1 MNIRKNKI
9 LITVCSCAVVLCIFG
24 TLVCSV
30 VLGLRSERSV
40 EAASSSSSSSDSWVE
55 LSSDNSKEVLL
66 SLDEDAVGSGVQF
79 LSYYNLSK
87 SYTSE
92 YDPFL
97 PIITSGAISWGTP
110 YYDSSTVSDYFQ
122 ALGFIYGKYYRT
134 SFNPWNNNNLDT
146 SAVYDCLCLGLR
158 VRYDKTLGGISFY
171 QFVISS
177 VMSNSIVNFFILS
190 NSDIARRYDV
200 HTDYRL
206 YGRNVLIL
214 PNGSDTSFKS
224 ISSKNF
230 NGYYGIP
237 FNFFM
242 PGTGETVNS
251 YNFISSGYVT
261 DISKVPESYKTN
273 INLTNVNAIG
283 NSSVVSQIRTLW
295 SKYYAVASKTYIA
308 NTSEAFYTDGFNK
321 GYDRGYSEGIKDYKQ
336 TMYQDYE
343 AMYNKG
349 YNDGVASCEDSSGE
363 KFQKKYDEGFVAGKS
378 AGYSSGY
385 TAGAASAQN
394 YTFMGLLGAVV
405 DAPIKA
411 FTGLLDFDILG
422 VNMSSFVLSM
432 LTLSVIVI
440 IIKICLGGK

>member
-1 MNIRKNKI
+1 MTKSNNKF
-9 LITVCSCAVVLCIFG
+9 LIICSCAVVFCILG
-24 TLVCSV
+24 ALVCSV
-30 VLGLRSERSV
+30 VLGLRSERSA
-40 EAASSSSSSSDSWVE
+40 EAASSSSSDSWVDM
-55 LSSDNSKEVLL
+55 SANNTKEVLL

-110 YYDSSTVSDYFQ
+110 IYQSSTISYCFQ

-134 SFNPWNNNNLDT
+134 TFLSNNSTNLDT
-146 SAVYDCLCLGLR
+146 SAVDCCLCLGLR
-158 VRYDKTLGGISFY
+158 VGFDKSSGALKLY

-177 VMSNSIVNFFILS
+177 VLSNSVLNFFILS
-190 NSDIARRYDV
+190 NSNVAELYDV

-206 YGRNVLIL
+206 YGRNVLIS

-242 PGTGETVNS
+242 PGMGETVNN
-251 YNFISSGYVT
+251 YNFIPSGYVT

-273 INLTNVNAIG
+273 INLTNANAIG

>member
-1 MNIRKNKI
+1 MTKSNNKF
-9 LITVCSCAVVLCIFG
+9 LIICSCAVVLCILG
-24 TLVCSV
+24 ALVCSV
-30 VLGLRSERSV
+30 VLGLRSERFV
-40 EAASSSSSSSDSWVE
+40 EAASSSDSWVE

-87 SYTSE
+87 TYTSE

-97 PIITSGAISWGTP
+97 PIITSGAITWGTP
-110 YYDSSTVSDYFQ
+110 IYQSSTVSYYFQ

-134 SFNPWNNNNLDT
+134 TFLTNNSTNLDT
-146 SAVYDCLCLGLR
+146 SAVDCCLCLGLR
-158 VRYDKTLGGISFY
+158 VGFDKSSGALKLY

-177 VMSNSIVNFFILS
+177 VLSDSLLNFFILS
-190 NSDIARRYDV
+190 NSNVAGLYDV

-214 PNGSDTSFKS
+214 PNGSGTSFKS

-242 PGTGETVNS
+242 SGMGETVNN
-251 YNFISSGYVT
+251 YNFIPSGYVT
-261 DISKVPESYKTN
+261 DISKVPESYKST
-273 INLTNVNAIG
+273 INLTNANAIG
-283 NSSVVSQIRTLW
+283 NSSIVSQIRTLW
-295 SKYYAVASKTYIA
+295 SKYYALASKTYVA

-349 YNDGVASCEDSSGE
+349 YNDGIAACADSSGE
-363 KFQKKYDEGFVAGKS
+363 EFQKKYDEGFVAGKS

-394 YTFMGLLGAVV
+394 YTFIGLLGAVV

-411 FTGLLDFDILG
+411 FTGLLDFEVLG

>member
-1 MNIRKNKI
+1 MTKSNNKF
-9 LITVCSCAVVLCIFG
+9 LIICSCVVVLCILG
-24 TLVCSV
+24 ALVCSV
-30 VLGLRSERSV
+30 VLGLPSERSA
-40 EAASSSSSSSDSWVE
+40 EAASSSSSDSWVE

-66 SLDEDAVGSGVQF
+66 SLDEDAVGPGVQF
-79 LSYYNLSK
+79 LSYYNLNK
-87 SYTSE
+87 TYTSE

-97 PIITSGAISWGTP
+97 PIITSGSVSWGTP
-110 YYDSSTVSDYFQ
+110 YYESSSYSDYFQ
-122 ALGFIYGKYYRT
+122 ALSFIYGKYYRT
-134 SFNPWNNNNLDT
+134 SFTNFNGTNLDT
-146 SAVYDCLCLGLR
+146 SAVEDCLVLGLR
-158 VRYDKTLGGISFY
+158 VRFDKTTGGIKFY

-177 VMSNSIVNFFILS
+177 AMSNGVVNCFILS
-190 NSDIARRYDV
+190 NSDVAYRYDV
-200 HTDYRL
+200 HTDYRV
-206 YGRNVLIL
+206 YGRSVLVL

-237 FNFFM
+237 FNFHM
-242 PGTGETVNS
+242 PGTGESVNS
-251 YNFISSGYVT
+251 FNFIPMGYVT
-261 DISKVPESYKTN
+261 DISKVPDSYKST
-273 INLTNVNAIG
+273 INLTNANAIG
-283 NSSVVSQIRTLW
+283 NSSIVTQIRSLW
-295 SKYYAVASKTYIA
+295 SKYYAVASKTYVA

-349 YNDGVASCEDSSGE
+349 YNDGIAACADSSGE
-363 KFQKKYDEGFVAGKS
+363 KFQKKYDDGFVAGKS

-411 FTGLLDFDILG
+411 FTGLLDFEVLG